1 MNHPVIQLVV
11 AYSDNRVIGKDNNL
25 PWKLPSDLAH
35 FKRTTMG
42 QPIIMGRKT
51 WESIGKPLPG
61 RENLV
66 ITRSPN
72 YQAKGAHCFPS
83 LQAAITAF
91 HHHSRLCV
99 IGGAQLYKEALSLAD
114 EIIATEIHANIE
126 GDAWFPTLPTQEWK
140 EVQRQPQ
147 IAENGYDFDFVT
159 YQRRLT

>member
-1 MNHPVIQLVV
+1 MNHPLIQLVV
-11 AYSDNRVIGKDNNL
+11 AYSDNRVIGKDNGL

-35 FKRTTMG
+35 FKQTTMG

-61 RENLV
+61 RDNIV
-66 ITRSPN
+66 ITRNPD
-72 YQAKGAHCFPS
+72 YKAVGAQCFPS
-83 LQAAITAF
+83 LQTAITAF
-91 HHHSRLCV
+91 HGHSRLCI
-99 IGGAQLYKEALSLAD
+99 IGGAQLYKAALSLAD
-114 EIIATEIHANIE
+114 EIIATEIHANID
-126 GDAWFPTLPTQEWK
+126 GDAWFPVLPTDEWK